1 MGQSYCMTKA
11 FVDVLSLELVYL
23 SVTNWSVP
31 LLKKISSN
39 SVTCDSFTAA
49 NTTVCWS
56 KFDSYHDLA
65 FHIKLCIHSFIC
77 KQSKKLTKFN
87 IKK

>member
-11 FVDVLSLELVYL
+11 LVDVLSLELVYL

-31 LLKKISSN
+31 LLNKISSN

-49 NTTVCWS
+49 NITVCWS

-65 FHIKLCIHSFIC
+65 FHIKLRIHSLSVN
-77 KQSKKLTKFN
+77 KTKN
-87 IKK
+87 